1 MSNISSQHTLPAH
14 DTSKRRTR
22 IFDSNRSV
30 SPNNPS
36 NQVLSPLKTQNNIKK
51 QEQNVKIPKP

>member
-51 QEQNVKIPKP
+51 